1 MRTAPV
7 VVLSPEQR
15 TALDRLARQR
25 SAPAR
30 VVERARIVL
39 LAAEHLENKQIAVRM
54 NITPEK
60 AARWRKRFLA
70 GGIAGLEKDAP
81 RPGRRRTITD
91 RRVNRVVGMTLRQ
104 EPANATHWS
113 TRTMAAAA
121 RHQRGQCTTHLAR
134 SWAQAAPGKNL
145 QT

>member
-1 MRTAPV
+1 MRTAPAV
-7 VVLSPEQR
+7 ELSPEQR
-15 TALDRLARQR
+15 TALERLARQR

-39 LAAEHLENKQIAVRM
+39 LAAEDLENKWIAVRM

-70 GGIAGLEKDAP
+70 GGIPGLEKDAP
-81 RPGRRRTITD
+81 QPGRTRTITD
-91 RRVNRVVGMTLRQ
+91 RRVNRVVEMTLHQ
-104 EPANATHWS
+104 KPANATHWS

-121 RHQRGQCTTHLAR
+121 GISEASVGASGALMGSSRT
-134 SWAQAAPGKNL
+134 K
-145 QT
+145 